1 MSDLA
6 YTNSMMNEIRELLK
20 TARQRV
26 AVQVNTELLSTY
38 WNIGRIIVEHE
49 QQSKDRAE
57 YGKQLLKE
65 LSKALTNEF
74 GKGFSVPIFNLCG
87 GFIKPIKFN
96 RRCLLNYRGR
106 ITASFC
112 RSPTRTNA
120 ASMKKKRSTPGGR
133 CGS

>member
-74 GKGFSVPIFNLCG
+74 GKGFSRFQYSIYAAVLSNLS
-87 GFIKPIKFN
+87 N
-96 RRCLLNYRGR
+96 
-106 ITASFC
+106 
-112 RSPTRTNA
+112 
-120 ASMKKKRSTPGGR
+120 STDGV
-133 CGS
+133 C

>member
-65 LSKALTNEF
+65 LSKALINEF
-74 GKGFSVPIFNLCG
+74 GKGFSVSNLYNMRL
-87 GFIKPIKFN
+87 FYAQYQNF
-96 RRCLLNYRGR
+96 
-106 ITASFC
+106 
-112 RSPTRTNA
+112 
-120 ASMKKKRSTPGGR
+120 
-133 CGS
+133 

>member
-57 YGKQLLKE
+57 YGKQL
-65 LSKALTNEF
+65 
-74 GKGFSVPIFNLCG
+74 
-87 GFIKPIKFN
+87 
-96 RRCLLNYRGR
+96 
-106 ITASFC
+106 
-112 RSPTRTNA
+112 
-120 ASMKKKRSTPGGR
+120 
-133 CGS
+133 